1 LSVVVQAIPLL
12 SWQLPVALQAWHWPQ
27 ALLVQQ
33 NPSVQLP
40 LLHWSFIVQVAPRS
54 NLLMHEPMGR
64 SWQKLPLEQSP
75 SPAQVVRQ
83 PVEPLHMYGAQLWVV
98 DVSHKPDAHW
108 PGFVSVEELL
118 GHDAGAQVVPF
129 GYFWQP
135 PAPSHLPFVPQLGDR
150 LSTQTPFGSSVP
162 AARGAHMPALPPTLH
177 AWHEPQL
184 ALLQQTLST
193 QWLALA
199 PHWPSRVQALP
210 GVTLR
215 TQLPPVPVQ

>member
-1 LSVVVQAIPLL
+1 MQAIPLL

-135 PAPSHLPFVPQLGDR
+135 PAPSHLPFVPQL
-150 LSTQTPFGSSVP
+150 
-162 AARGAHMPALPPTLH
+162 
-177 AWHEPQL
+177 